1 MNQFDTH
8 HVCNNNTYPPSHT
21 KPIDSSLKYSKRPPT
36 IYKTKKKENL
46 NLLEKMASS
55 TPFITLLVSLLSPFF
70 LRLVLAQVPSTCA
83 SRLLSLAPCGPFVQ
97 GFVQLPAQPCCDSLN
112 QIYNQEANCLC
123 LFLNNTSTLSPAF
136 PINQTLALQLPP
148 LCNIP
153 ANSSSCSSSSTAP
166 GGVPSDSSSVAPP
179 PSSSVAPPPSSSNG
193 SQISLGRKN
202 NSWVA
207 ASPVAQMDPRPTSF
221 MGLGYGLRSSG
232 SKSETHLIILAL
244 AAVLPA
250 TLLLI

>member
-1 MNQFDTH
+1 MKISILKC
-8 HVCNNNTYPPSHT
+8 CNNLTHIMCAITIPIHRLTPNQLILTLNYPEKTSHY
-21 KPIDSSLKYSKRPPT
+21 LQN
-36 IYKTKKKENL
+36 KEERKL

-55 TPFITLLVSLLSPFF
+55 TLFITLLISLLSPFF
-70 LRLVLAQVPSTCA
+70 LRLVVAQVPSTCA

-112 QIYNQEANCLC
+112 QIYSQEANCLC

-153 ANSSSCSSSSTAP
+153 ANSSSCSSSSSTAP

-193 SQISLGRKN
+193 SR
-202 NSWVA
+202 VA
-207 ASPVAQMDPRPTSF
+207 ATPVAQMDPRPTSF
-221 MGLGYGLRSSG
+221 MGLGYGLKSSG
-232 SKSETHLIILAL
+232 SKSETQLIILAL

-250 TLLLI
+250 TLLLN